1 MGRYTQPSTLVTYDL
16 HAPLKVGVS
25 RICWRAVVVFYYKT
39 ELSGIGFRIAVSSS
53 IMFDLIVLFSL
64 NSFRFICG
72 HFCTVRLYQPL
83 SGFIGLWFG
92 FEGISITCN
101 EAVNLEYVAVP
112 DNPFDKDS
120 VPFVVSTSEFH
131 IGQFTEFKKPK

>member
-1 MGRYTQPSTLVTYDL
+1 
-16 HAPLKVGVS
+16 
-25 RICWRAVVVFYYKT
+25 
-39 ELSGIGFRIAVSSS
+39 
-53 IMFDLIVLFSL
+53 MFDWITLFSF
-64 NSFRFICG
+64 NSFRFICD
-72 HFCTVRLYQPL
+72 HLCIVRLNQPL
-83 SGFIGLWFG
+83 GEFIGLWFG

-112 DNPFDKDS
+112 DNLFDKDS